1 MSSLNY
7 KSAVELVD
15 LIRRKELSPVEL
27 MEDSIRRTEAV
38 NPALNAFVVLRADEA
53 MAEAR
58 DLAESLAGGGEAG
71 PLAGLPIGVKD
82 LEDVQGLVTS
92 YGSLPFKD
100 NVAARDSI
108 QVARLK
114 AAGAI
119 VMGKT
124 NAPEFGF
131 TGFTKNLVYGI
142 TRNPW
147 NLERTPG
154 GSSGGS
160 AAAVVAGMVP
170 LATGSDGGGSTRI
183 PASYSGCFGI
193 KTSAGRIPMGPSSRL
208 PMFRISVMGPLTR
221 TVGDAALFLDTV
233 AGHHPS
239 DPDSLPAPG
248 LSYLDCLTRA
258 PSGLKIA
265 YSPDLGYAKVDKDV
279 AERVGKAVGAFEE
292 LGHSVELISDRFPN
306 VTKGWS
312 KLMNLDTYALVRQ
325 TLEKNRDDMGR
336 SFAASMDPAKSI
348 TVHELLEAQEMRA
361 DLNKTLWDLFDK
373 YDLLVTPTMP
383 TEAFGAKGP
392 PPSEINGQPI
402 HILEAVAFTFPF
414 NFSGHPAASVRAGFS
429 NNGLPVGLQIV
440 GPRQRED
447 LVLQAAWAYE
457 QVRPWNDNWP
467 EEMG

>member
-15 LIRRKELSPVEL
+15 LIKNKELSPVEL
-27 MEDSIRRTEAV
+27 MEESIRRIEAV
-38 NPALNAFVVLRADEA
+38 NPALNAFVVLRAEEA

-58 DLAESLAGGGEAG
+58 ALTESLASGGEAG
-71 PLAGLPIGVKD
+71 PLAGLPIAVKD
-82 LEDVQGLVTS
+82 LEDAQGLVTS

-100 NVAARDSI
+100 NVAAQDSI

-131 TGFTKNLVYGI
+131 TGFTKNLLYGV

-160 AAAVVAGMVP
+160 AAAVVSGMVP

-183 PASYSGCFGI
+183 PASYTGCFGI
-193 KTSAGRIPMGPSSRL
+193 KTSAGRIPMGPSPRL

-221 TVGDAALFLDTV
+221 TVRDAALFLDTV
-233 AGHHPS
+233 AGYHPS

-248 LSYLDCLTRA
+248 FSYLDCLNRI

-265 YSPDLGYAKVDKDV
+265 YSPDLGYAKVEKAV
-279 AERVGKAVGAFEE
+279 AERVAEAVGAFEE
-292 LGHSVELISDRFPN
+292 LGHSVELISDRLPN

-312 KLMNLDTYALVRQ
+312 RLMNLDTYALVRE
-325 TLEKNRDDMGR
+325 TLEKNRDDLGR
-336 SFAASMDPAKSI
+336 SFAASMDPAKSC
-348 TVHELLEAQEMRA
+348 
-361 DLNKTLWDLFDK
+361 F
-373 YDLLVTPTMP
+373 
-383 TEAFGAKGP
+383 
-392 PPSEINGQPI
+392 
-402 HILEAVAFTFPF
+402 
-414 NFSGHPAASVRAGFS
+414 
-429 NNGLPVGLQIV
+429 
-440 GPRQRED
+440 
-447 LVLQAAWAYE
+447 
-457 QVRPWNDNWP
+457 
-467 EEMG
+467 